1 MSAPNFYNKNAS
13 KIFAVS
19 EEFDEETQ
27 ECISENW
34 RDAKDNIASE
44 LTSKGYREVS
54 ISDND
59 RDYPG
64 EYFLE
69 KELVFWNLWRITIYA
84 VVRGAYYNG
93 TNFDWQVDVI
103 KDRDEDYE
111 EADLCDIKV
120 PKTVQE
126 KINVE
131 TRRLEKAFELYTDKL
146 NCVGVFSN
154 GEAVYERS
162 K

>member
-19 EEFDEETQ
+19 EEDEWT
-27 ECISENW
+27 ENW

-44 LTSKGYREVS
+44 LESKGYREVS

-59 RDYPG
+59 RNYPG

-69 KELVFWNLWRITIYA
+69 KELVFWDIWRITIYA

-93 TNFDWQVDVI
+93 ANFDWQVDVI

-111 EADLCDIKV
+111 ECNLGDITL
-120 PKTVQE
+120 PKTVQRAVD
-126 KINVE
+126 VE
-131 TRRLEKAFELYTDKL
+131 IRRLEKVFAMYSTPAV
-146 NCVGVFSN
+146 CVGIFSN
-154 GEAVYERS
+154 GEAVYA
-162 K
+162 KL

>member
-19 EEFDEETQ
+19 EEDEY
-27 ECISENW
+27 SENW

-44 LTSKGYREVS
+44 LTSSGYKEVS

-59 RDYPG
+59 RNYPG

-69 KELVFWNLWRITIYA
+69 KELVFWDLWRITIYA
-84 VVRGAYYNG
+84 VIRGAYYNG

-120 PKTVQE
+120 PKTVQAA
-126 KINVE
+126 IDRE
-131 TRRLEKAFELYTDKL
+131 TKRIEKAFELYTNKL

-154 GEAVYERS
+154 GEAVYEHA

>member
-1 MSAPNFYNKNAS
+1 MSTPNFYNKNAS

-19 EEFDEETQ
+19 EEDEY
-27 ECISENW
+27 SENW
-34 RDAKDNIASE
+34 QDAKDNIASE
-44 LTSKGYREVS
+44 LTPKGYKEVS

-59 RDYPG
+59 RNYPG

-69 KELVFWNLWRITIYA
+69 KEFVFWDLWKITIYA
-84 VVRGAYYNG
+84 VIRGAYYNG

-103 KDRDEDYE
+103 KDSYKDYE
-111 EADLCDIKV
+111 EADLYEINV
-120 PKTVQE
+120 PKTVLE

-131 TRRLEKAFELYTDKL
+131 IRRIEKAFALYTDKL

>member
-19 EEFDEETQ
+19 EEDEWT
-27 ECISENW
+27 ENW

-54 ISDND
+54 IFDNN
-59 RDYPG
+59 RNYPG

-69 KELVFWNLWRITIYA
+69 KELVFWDIWRITIYA
-84 VVRGAYYNG
+84 VVRGAYYDG

-111 EADLCDIKV
+111 EGDLCDIPV
-120 PKTVQE
+120 PKTVQAA
-126 KINVE
+126 IDRE
-131 TRRLEKAFELYTDKL
+131 TKRIEKAFELYTDKL

-154 GEAVYERS
+154 GEAVYE
-162 K
+162 KI

>member
-19 EEFDEETQ
+19 EEDEWT
-27 ECISENW
+27 ENW
-34 RDAKDNIASE
+34 RAAKDNIASE

-59 RDYPG
+59 RNYPG

-69 KELVFWNLWRITIYA
+69 KELVFWDIWRITIYA
-84 VVRGAYYNG
+84 VVRGAYYDG

-103 KDRDEDYE
+103 KDRDGDYE
-111 EADLCDIKV
+111 EGDLCDIPV
-120 PKTVQE
+120 PKTVQAA
-126 KINVE
+126 IDRE
-131 TRRLEKAFELYTDKL
+131 TKRIEKAFELYTTDKL
-146 NCVGVFSN
+146 NCVGIFSN
-154 GEAVYERS
+154 GEAVYA
-162 K
+162 KI

>member
-34 RDAKDNIASE
+34 KDAKDNIASE

-54 ISDND
+54 ISDNN
-59 RDYPG
+59 RNYPG

-69 KELVFWNLWRITIYA
+69 KELVFWDIWRITIYA
-84 VVRGAYYNG
+84 VVRGAYYDG

-111 EADLCDIKV
+111 EGDLCDIPV
-120 PKTVQE
+120 PKTVQAA
-126 KINVE
+126 IDRE
-131 TRRLEKAFELYTDKL
+131 TKRIEKAFELYTDKL

-154 GEAVYERS
+154 GEAVYE
-162 K
+162 KI

>member
-19 EEFDEETQ
+19 EEDEWT
-27 ECISENW
+27 ENW

-59 RDYPG
+59 RNYPG

-69 KELVFWNLWRITIYA
+69 KELVFWDIWRITIYA
-84 VVRGAYYNG
+84 VVRGAYYDG

-103 KDRDEDYE
+103 KDRDGDYE
-111 EADLCDIKV
+111 EGDLCDIPV
-120 PKTVQE
+120 PKTVQAA
-126 KINVE
+126 IDRE
-131 TRRLEKAFELYTDKL
+131 TKRIEKAFELYTDKL
-146 NCVGVFSN
+146 NCVGIFSN
-154 GEAVYERS
+154 GEAVYA
-162 K
+162 KI